1 MVKDVFMAD
10 AESFFKKPC
19 RFVLGVAQMEQLPPA
34 DLPEIAFA
42 GRSNVGKSSLI
53 NALLNAPMARTS
65 ATPGR
70 TQQMNFFL
78 LDESLYLV
86 DLPGYGYAKAPE
98 KEVKKWNESLMAYL
112 QGRPN
117 LHRVFL
123 LIDSRHGI
131 GKKDEEMMERL
142 EKAAVSFQIV
152 LTKAD
157 KPKAKELE
165 RITVQTE
172 EKMKKYTTCYP
183 ILLLTSSEKKQG
195 LTEVKEA
202 VFEITS
208 F

>member
-1 MVKDVFMAD
+1 MAD

-123 LIDSRHGI
+123 LIDSR
-131 GKKDEEMMERL
+131 
-142 EKAAVSFQIV
+142 
-152 LTKAD
+152 
-157 KPKAKELE
+157 
-165 RITVQTE
+165 
-172 EKMKKYTTCYP
+172 
-183 ILLLTSSEKKQG
+183 
-195 LTEVKEA
+195 
-202 VFEITS
+202 
-208 F
+208 